1 MPDGADQRGILADV
15 RRLADGEVLQLE
27 ALLAGEVEALGG
39 REDADMAGVGGQYG
53 DEASIARDGDLLDR
67 SVCRHRR
74 DEDFV
79 WRRASLIGLLENVD
93 GGPTQLFAHRIEDLV
108 VAMRNPARCRIMSRS
123 VASLPVT
130 ALLEEMEAGRAI
142 VQPSRRSMQHS
153 GHLPAVVFP
162 PVSLPANTDLTPDE
176 ADVLDRQT
184 RPSKA

>member
-39 REDADMAGVGGQYG
+39 RKDADMAGVGGQYG

-79 WRRASLIGLLENVD
+79 WRRTSLIGLLEDVD
-93 GGPTQLFAHRIEDLV
+93 GGPTQFFAHRIEDLV

-123 VASLPVT
+123 VAGLPVA
-130 ALLEEMEAGRAI
+130 ALLEEVEAGRAI

-162 PVSLPANTDLTPDE
+162 PVSLPANTDLTPD
-176 ADVLDRQT
+176 VLDRQT